1 MESLC
6 AEFSP
11 TPAQG
16 WVGGKGAAD
25 GKEPEPNVAAVE
37 GVGQGAQAGAQVDQC
52 RSFIRW
58 FVARSIGCCW
68 SVADCR
74 KLADFGMSPYR
85 RVRGDSRR
93 SSLGQATRA

>member
-1 MESLC
+1 MRL
-6 AEFSP
+6 FSP

-16 WVGGKGAAD
+16 WVGGKEADD
-25 GKEPEPNVAAVE
+25 GKGPEPNVAAVE

-74 KLADFGMSPYR
+74 KLAGS
-85 RVRGDSRR
+85 GLSGLR
-93 SSLGQATRA
+93 SITLKAAIGICE